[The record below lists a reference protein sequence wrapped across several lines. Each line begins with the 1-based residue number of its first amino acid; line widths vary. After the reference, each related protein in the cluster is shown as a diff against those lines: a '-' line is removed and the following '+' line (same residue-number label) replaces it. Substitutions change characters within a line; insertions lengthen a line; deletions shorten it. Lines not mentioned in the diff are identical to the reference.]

1 VFSEGGMSWIDES
14 QYLKLWYEKTGNPYF
29 VWSAYK
35 FFRYTNRPV
44 PKWVLYY
51 FDNTAKELMQGTE
64 PLEALDFLE
73 EDGSNMLKRFLR
85 SIEQMHIINEYAELI
100 ESETNVKARELLAEK
115 YETTIATIDNILVDA
130 IPREEMK

>member
-1 VFSEGGMSWIDES
+1 MSWIDES

-35 FFRYTNRPV
+35 FFRNTNRPV

-51 FDNTAKELMQGTE
+51 FDDSANALLQGGE
-64 PLEALDFLE
+64 PLEALDFVE
-73 EDGSNMLKRFLR
+73 EDGKTMLKRFLS

-100 ESETNVKARELLAEK
+100 ESESKTKALEILAEK
-115 YETTIATIDNILVDA
+115 YETTTDAIDGMLVDA
-130 IPREEMK
+130 IPHEEVT

>member
-1 VFSEGGMSWIDES
+1 MSWIDES
-14 QYLKLWYEKTGNPYF
+14 QFLKLWYEKTRNPYF

-51 FDNTAKELMQGTE
+51 FDNSANELMQGAE
-64 PLEALDFLE
+64 PLEALDFIG
-73 EDGSNMLKRFLR
+73 EDENSMLKRFLR

-100 ESETNVKARELLAEK
+100 ESETKVKAREILAEK
-115 YETTIATIDNILVDA
+115 YETSITAIENILVDA
-130 IPREEMK
+130 IPRDESN